1 LSVGKCVSISGT
13 ASTLKC
19 LSTGLVAGT
28 DTVAA
33 KCKDQ
38 ASCIAATSTYKYVF
52 DSATG
57 SCLTLDPNCGDVAT
71 STNFAIA
78 SGVATCK
85 VCSTTTGANGEKWVA
100 TTGGNCVD
108 V

>member
-1 LSVGKCVSISGT
+1 LN
-13 ASTLKC
+13 C
-19 LSTGLVAGT
+19 LATGLVAGT
-28 DTVAA
+28 DTVAV

-38 ASCIAATSTYKYVF
+38 TGCIAATSTYKYVY
-52 DSATG
+52 DPATFK
-57 SCLTLDPNCGDVAT
+57 CLTLDPNCGDVAT
-71 STNFAIA
+71 STNYGITA
-78 SGVATCK
+78 GVATCK